1 MEVTYYRGSKEMKA
15 TIDLTIDK
23 SALTQQN
30 NRQSIKKETTCCLN
44 NRSFLYSP
52 TANAEQ
58 LLHQK
63 AILRFLFSGAFGKRN
78 SFAEQII
85 PKLSST

>member
-30 NRQSIKKETTCCLN
+30 NRNQRRNDLLS
-44 NRSFLYSP
+44 
-52 TANAEQ
+52 EQ
-58 LLHQK
+58 QVVSS
-63 AILRFLFSGAFGKRN
+63 LFSYRKCRTNFCIKRQ
-78 SFAEQII
+78 F
-85 PKLSST
+85 

>member
-30 NRQSIKKETTCCLN
+30 NRINKERNDLLFKQQVV
-44 NRSFLYSP
+44 SFFYSP
-52 TANAEQ
+52 TANAEPTSAS
-58 LLHQK
+58 K
-63 AILRFLFSGAFGKRN
+63 GN
-78 SFAEQII
+78 SKI
-85 PKLSST
+85 PF

>member
-30 NRQSIKKETTCCLN
+30 NRDNQ
-44 NRSFLYSP
+44 
-52 TANAEQ
+52 
-58 LLHQK
+58 
-63 AILRFLFSGAFGKRN
+63 
-78 SFAEQII
+78 
-85 PKLSST
+85 

>member
-30 NRQSIKKETTCCLN
+30 NRSNQKERNDLLFKQQVV
-44 NRSFLYSP
+44 SFILLP
-52 TANAEQ
+52 QMQNQ

-63 AILRFLFSGAFGKRN
+63 AILRFLFSWC
-78 SFAEQII
+78 IW
-85 PKLSST
+85 

>member
-30 NRQSIKKETTCCLN
+30 NRSNQRKKRPVVQTTG
-44 NRSFLYSP
+44 RFFLYRKCR
-52 TANAEQ
+52 TNFC
-58 LLHQK
+58 
-63 AILRFLFSGAFGKRN
+63 IKRQ
-78 SFAEQII
+78 F
-85 PKLSST
+85 

>member
-30 NRQSIKKETTCCLN
+30 NQESKK
-44 NRSFLYSP
+44 RP
-52 TANAEQ
+52 VV
-58 LLHQK
+58 
-63 AILRFLFSGAFGKRN
+63 
-78 SFAEQII
+78 
-85 PKLSST
+85 